1 MDSFKPY
8 LKYIIIFLSLA
19 GLYFTVVSDLAVLW
33 KFFISIAQL
42 YITGQVLIR
51 YTDIEGSSSLILL
64 RTQKGTGLIKSLAKY
79 ERFWNLFAD
88 LGMVLSYGLS
98 SFFFIHHPA
107 KKKVPIIIAGLLLL
121 IFFATVISPFVYP
134 SLASLLDLGLT
145 TTKTE
150 ASPLAFLGFPLILLG
165 GFALFVTFAIVG
177 YGASI
182 LMVIFRTIFY
192 GTGEM
197 ATAVPG
203 ATLLLPGVNLPF
215 VEGILALMVILL
227 VHEGAHAVLA
237 VLGRVRLHSSGIVL
251 FGSLPIGA
259 FIEPDEKQLAKRP
272 NHVQSKVLVAG
283 PTSNL
288 LTSLFFFALLF
299 SFLFIAEPFREEGIL
314 VVSGLEHN
322 DTIVYSIN
330 GQPVD
335 GEINMSI
342 QPNTEVTLIT
352 NYGEIQKQ
360 TDDEGKLGILYFSIS
375 SPIFYFFTSP
385 ILSFIKSF
393 LLLAF
398 ALNFIVGVVNLL
410 PLPFFDGY
418 RLLELNLKNKF
429 IVTSIAVV
437 VVISFLLNFAPWF
450 F

>member
-1 MDSFKPY
+1 MDSFRPY

-42 YITGQVLIR
+42 YITGKILIK
-51 YTDIEGSSSLILL
+51 YTDIKGDSSLILL
-64 RTQKGTGLIKSLAKY
+64 RTQKGINQIKSLAKH

-98 SFFFIHHPA
+98 SFFFIHRPA
-107 KKKVPIIIAGLLLL
+107 GKKIPIIIAGLLLL
-121 IFFATVISPFVYP
+121 VFFATVLSPFVYP
-134 SLASLLDLGLT
+134 SLTSILDLGLT
-145 TTKTE
+145 THKTD
-150 ASPLAFLGFPLILLG
+150 ASPLAFLGFPMILLG
-165 GFALFVTFAIVG
+165 GFALLVTLAIVG

-182 LMVIFRTIFY
+182 LLVIFRTLFY

-197 ATAVPG
+197 ATTAPG

-237 VLGRVRLHSSGIVL
+237 VLGRVRLLSSGIVL

-259 FIEPDEKQLAKRP
+259 FIEPDEKQLAKKP
-272 NHVQSKVLVAG
+272 DYIQSRVLVAG
-283 PTSNL
+283 STSNFL
-288 LTSLFFFALLF
+288 ASLFFFALLF

-335 GEINMSI
+335 GEINISV
-342 QPNTEVTLIT
+342 QPNTEVILTT
-352 NYGEIQKQ
+352 NYGEIKKQ
-360 TDDEGKLGILYFSIS
+360 TNEEGKLGILYLSLS
-375 SPIFYFFTSP
+375 SPVYYIFNSP

-393 LLLAF
+393 LLLTF

-418 RLLELNLKNKF
+418 RLLELNLKNKS
-429 IVTSIAVV
+429 IVTGIAVV